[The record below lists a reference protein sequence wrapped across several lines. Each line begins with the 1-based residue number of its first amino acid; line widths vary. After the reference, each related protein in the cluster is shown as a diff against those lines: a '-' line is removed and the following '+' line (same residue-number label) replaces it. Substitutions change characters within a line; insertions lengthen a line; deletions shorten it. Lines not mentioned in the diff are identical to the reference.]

1 MTAGETLP
9 LHDIRLLDCSRV
21 LAGPVATMLL
31 ADLGADVVK
40 LEPPAGDETRTWGP
54 PFWGDPRD
62 GRSAYFAAVNRNKRG
77 IAVDLKT
84 PQGREILDRLAA
96 RADVLVHNFRPAT
109 AERLGLDSDRLRR
122 HHPHLVVSMVGGF
135 PGDERA
141 RDQPAYDLL
150 AQAMSGLMS
159 VTGEAGG
166 EPMKVGVA
174 LLDLIA
180 GQNLAIGVLVA
191 LLAQPRQAVRSVET
205 QLVEVGVTSLLNV
218 LANYLASG
226 DEHDRYGNAH
236 PNIAPYQSFQT
247 ADGHLVVAVG
257 NDAQFARL
265 LKTLGLAGG
274 DPRFATNAGRLAHRA
289 DLERW
294 LAAAIARRS
303 RDELVEA
310 LAAADVPAGPVL
322 SVAEAVGAMQDAH
335 GGAWLQEIDGMR
347 LAPNPILV
355 DGGRTP
361 LRLPPPRLGEHTT
374 EVLREVGF
382 DDAAIAELYRAEV
395 VR

>member
-1 MTAGETLP
+1 
-9 LHDIRLLDCSRV
+9 
-21 LAGPVATMLL
+21 
-31 ADLGADVVK
+31 
-40 LEPPAGDETRTWGP
+40 
-54 PFWGDPRD
+54 
-62 GRSAYFAAVNRNKRG
+62 
-77 IAVDLKT
+77 
-84 PQGREILDRLAA
+84 
-96 RADVLVHNFRPAT
+96 
-109 AERLGLDSDRLRR
+109 
-122 HHPHLVVSMVGGF
+122 
-135 PGDERA
+135 
-141 RDQPAYDLL
+141 
-150 AQAMSGLMS
+150 MSGLMS

-191 LLAQPRQAVRSVET
+191 LLARPRQAVRSVET

-226 DEHDRYGNAH
+226 EEHNRYGNAH

-265 LKTLGLAGG
+265 LKTLGLADG
-274 DPRFATNAGRLAHRA
+274 DPRFSTNAGRLAHRA

-294 LAAAIARRS
+294 LGAAIARRS
-303 RDELVEA
+303 RDEVVEA

-355 DGGRTP
+355 NGSRTP